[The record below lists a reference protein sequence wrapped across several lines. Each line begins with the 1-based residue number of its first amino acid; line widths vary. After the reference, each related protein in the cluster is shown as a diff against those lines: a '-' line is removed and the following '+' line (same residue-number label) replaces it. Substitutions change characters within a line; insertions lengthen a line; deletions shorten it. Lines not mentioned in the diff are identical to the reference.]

1 MRGQKVLKDRCGGI
15 TITQALVEQELSFI
29 SAVYRQ
35 NVLQKEMFVAE
46 LAGVPIGIISRFE
59 STKEFFLDY
68 LTDQLPMTIVS
79 VSDEEMMMEDDE
91 ISERTEQMVINS
103 KIASA
108 LADYNA
114 FLMRTAV
121 ISVDGQGVG
130 FAAPNGVGKT
140 TRALLWKKALG
151 DRVRVVNGS
160 KPVFGLR
167 DDGVYAFGS
176 PWRGRERLG
185 SRESVPMKAMC
196 FIERGDEVSLK
207 RMTPDDAAMRL
218 MQQVMIPKETKQMC
232 LLISLLEKFVQT
244 VPFYLY
250 TCNMEKEKPE
260 MLWEEMKRR

>member
-15 TITQALVEQELSFI
+15 IITQALVEQELSFI

-130 FAAPNGVGKT
+130 FASTPRDTSPAIDEQ
-140 TRALLWKKALG
+140 G
-151 DRVRVVNGS
+151 DRRWYKINQIVRDEIDNS
-160 KPVFGLR
+160 LRMIEILERAKDPVF
-167 DDGVYAFGS
+167 DHAASDA
-176 PWRGRERLG
+176 EQTIMRLG
-185 SRESVPMKAMC
+185 PKASVIRDLRRRISIMEAHRRD
-196 FIERGDEVSLK
+196 FL
-207 RMTPDDAAMRL
+207 RL
-218 MQQVMIPKETKQMC
+218 YRSYNK
-232 LLISLLEKFVQT
+232 
-244 VPFYLY
+244 
-250 TCNMEKEKPE
+250 
-260 MLWEEMKRR
+260 

>member
-1 MRGQKVLKDRCGGI
+1 
-15 TITQALVEQELSFI
+15 
-29 SAVYRQ
+29 
-35 NVLQKEMFVAE
+35 MFVAE

-79 VSDEEMMMEDDE
+79 VSDEEMMTEDDE

-140 TRALLWKKALG
+140 TRALLWKKAQG

-167 DDGVYAFGS
+167 DKGVYAFGS
-176 PWRGRERLG
+176 SWRGRERLG

-196 FIERGDEVSLK
+196 FIECGDK
-207 RMTPDDAAMRL
+207 RFP
-218 MQQVMIPKETKQMC
+218 
-232 LLISLLEKFVQT
+232 
-244 VPFYLY
+244 
-250 TCNMEKEKPE
+250 
-260 MLWEEMKRR
+260 